1 VTRPP
6 DSKSKTK
13 QIVFLPK
20 NPEDEKMAEDF
31 KKLCIQD
38 DLQIHDLMV
47 EAISLVFRQHHF
59 PPGNPQLRLDIIT
72 QTELSLQAPL
82 TCERCQKTNVPV
94 LYEAVFTS
102 GKKLKECKKC
112 FEAAKEHGLVKKFL
126 RMISISDNERTTE
139 NKETEKPGA
148 RKHE

>member
-20 NPEDEKMAEDF
+20 NPEDEKMAENV
-31 KKLCIQD
+31 KKLCLQD
-38 DLQIHDLMV
+38 DLQIHDFMV
-47 EAISLVFRQHHF
+47 EAIGLAFRQHHF

-112 FEAAKEHGLVKKFL
+112 FDAAKEHGLVKKFL

-139 NKETEKPGA
+139 CKETEKPGA

>member
-20 NPEDEKMAEDF
+20 NPEDEKMAENV
-31 KKLCIQD
+31 KKLCLQD
-38 DLQIHDLMV
+38 DLQIHDFMV
-47 EAISLVFRQHHF
+47 EAIGLAFRQHHF

-82 TCERCQKTNVPV
+82 TCERCQKTNVSV

-139 NKETEKPGA
+139 CKETEKPGA